1 MIPKER
7 RHERIL
13 TLIVISGIL
22 FSAVCLFF
30 LDGGQIWGI
39 NDDPDNRPS
48 LLGKNIDGLNFTSAA
63 GEIEP
68 IYDDTEIVRIQ
79 FWQLSP
85 REMLLRVIT
94 YPMAYIPL
102 STGKILSLLYLASGL
117 AFLMLYRRETG
128 RNDPDPNSRR
138 ELINRYIREHPGK
151 NTQQIADSLGISRSS
166 LTYYLHQLE
175 AAGSI
180 LSVRYGGQQHF
191 LPANIGLNEHQKNLL
206 PLLSKEKDHLFFQ
219 TLLSHPACTRQELS
233 AELGISVTTVVW
245 YIQRLKRSRMLTTTK
260 RNRSSQYSLTP
271 EAVTAYQE
279 LVRIFPP
286 QTDDRFPQD
295 RDGKNR

>member
-1 MIPKER
+1 MI
-7 RHERIL
+7 L
-13 TLIVISGIL
+13 
-22 FSAVCLFF
+22 
-30 LDGGQIWGI
+30 
-39 NDDPDNRPS
+39 
-48 LLGKNIDGLNFTSAA
+48 
-63 GEIEP
+63 
-68 IYDDTEIVRIQ
+68 
-79 FWQLSP
+79 
-85 REMLLRVIT
+85 IT
-94 YPMAYIPL
+94 YPFTYIPP
-102 STGKILSLLYLASGL
+102 SVVKILSLLYLASGL
-117 AFLMLYRRETG
+117 AFLMFCRRETG

-138 ELINRYIREHPGK
+138 ELINRYIHEHPGK
-151 NTQQIADSLGISRSS
+151 NTQQIADALGISRSS

-260 RNRSSQYSLTP
+260 QNRSSQYSLTP

-286 QTDDRFPQD
+286 QTDDRSPQD
-295 RDGKNR
+295 QDGKNR

>member
-1 MIPKER
+1 M
-7 RHERIL
+7 
-13 TLIVISGIL
+13 
-22 FSAVCLFF
+22 FC
-30 LDGGQIWGI
+30 
-39 NDDPDNRPS
+39 
-48 LLGKNIDGLNFTSAA
+48 
-63 GEIEP
+63 
-68 IYDDTEIVRIQ
+68 
-79 FWQLSP
+79 
-85 REMLLRVIT
+85 
-94 YPMAYIPL
+94 
-102 STGKILSLLYLASGL
+102 
-117 AFLMLYRRETG
+117 RRETG
-128 RNDPDPNSRR
+128 CNDPDPNSRR

-260 RNRSSQYSLTP
+260 QNRSSQYSLTP

-279 LVRIFPP
+279 PAEASENSGK
-286 QTDDRFPQD
+286 
-295 RDGKNR
+295 RDGGCGGLRCGSVFSGGDFDVGKPDRNGVVKAVLLRHDLDEVPGIVVFKKLG

>member
-1 MIPKER
+1 MSI
-7 RHERIL
+7 
-13 TLIVISGIL
+13 
-22 FSAVCLFF
+22 
-30 LDGGQIWGI
+30 
-39 NDDPDNRPS
+39 
-48 LLGKNIDGLNFTSAA
+48 
-63 GEIEP
+63 
-68 IYDDTEIVRIQ
+68 
-79 FWQLSP
+79 
-85 REMLLRVIT
+85 
-94 YPMAYIPL
+94 
-102 STGKILSLLYLASGL
+102 
-117 AFLMLYRRETG
+117 
-128 RNDPDPNSRR
+128 
-138 ELINRYIREHPGK
+138 
-151 NTQQIADSLGISRSS
+151 
-166 LTYYLHQLE
+166 

-260 RNRSSQYSLTP
+260 QNRSSQYSLTP

-286 QTDDRFPQD
+286 QYQELVRIFPPQTDDRSPQD